1 MLVNHFVK
9 SSFVIRYG
17 HLLALD
23 LSVSDQNE
31 EYKLEVCLFP
41 QSTELYLNSVL
52 NIHLLC

>member
-1 MLVNHFVK
+1 MLVNHFVI
-9 SSFVIRYG
+9 SPFVIRYG

-41 QSTELYLNSVL
+41 QFHWT
-52 NIHLLC
+52 IFKFCA